1 MSPTT
6 IAGWAI
12 AGVLATG
19 GFAYVVKCSRDARF
33 KAEAI
38 AIAEQQIKELEKIAA
53 SNLKAKEAADA
64 QREKESAALQRT
76 IKRLRDNSSASL
88 VPATAS
94 CAGSADTAAFDRAE
108 LDRALRDFTAGVQDL
123 VGEGQQAVID
133 LDAAK
138 AWRLQLS
145 YALTA
150 PK

>member
-33 KAEAI
+33 KAETI
-38 AIAEQQIKELEKIAA
+38 ALAEQQIKELEKIAA

-88 VPATAS
+88 VPAAAS
-94 CAGSADTAAFDRAE
+94 CAGSPDTAAFNRGE

-138 AWRLQLS
+138 GWAMKLAYELK
-145 YALTA
+145 AK
-150 PK
+150 P